1 MKSSFICHDKRSLS
15 YLLSLFIFSL
25 GSFIINPYYAIYVS
39 DNLGYGVAFAG
50 VLVSIKVISQRV
62 FALFGGSMADI
73 FPAVYA
79 ALAGVGVRALSF
91 ALLALNANH
100 EILLVSAV
108 MNGIG
113 GAPVAD
119 SRALG

>member
-1 MKSSFICHDKRSLS
+1 MKSSFIWHDKRSLN

-73 FPAVYA
+73 FPAVYV
-79 ALAGVGVRALSF
+79 ALAGVVGRALSF

>member
-1 MKSSFICHDKRSLS
+1 MKSSFIWHDKRSLN

-50 VLVSIKVISQRV
+50 
-62 FALFGGSMADI
+62 SMADI

-79 ALAGVGVRALSF
+79 ALAGVRALSF

>member
-1 MKSSFICHDKRSLS
+1 MKSSFICHDKRSLN

-91 ALLALNANH
+91 ALLDLNANH

-119 SRALG
+119 SRVLG

>member
-1 MKSSFICHDKRSLS
+1 MKSSFIWHDKRSLNC
-15 YLLSLFIFSL
+15 LLSLFIFSL

-79 ALAGVGVRALSF
+79 ALAGVGGRALSF

>member
-1 MKSSFICHDKRSLS
+1 MKSSFIWHDKRSLN

-108 MNGIG
+108 
-113 GAPVAD
+113 
-119 SRALG
+119 RLC

>member
-1 MKSSFICHDKRSLS
+1 MKSSFIWHDKRSLN

-79 ALAGVGVRALSF
+79 ALAGVRALSF

>member
-1 MKSSFICHDKRSLS
+1 MKSSFIWHDKRSLN
-15 YLLSLFIFSL
+15 YFLSLFIFSL

-73 FPAVYA
+73 FPAVYV
-79 ALAGVGVRALSF
+79 ALAVVGVRALSF

>member
-1 MKSSFICHDKRSLS
+1 MKSSFIWHDKRSLN

-50 VLVSIKVISQRV
+50 VLVSIKAISQRV

-73 FPAVYA
+73 FPAVYV
-79 ALAGVGVRALSF
+79 ALAVVGVRALSF

>member
-1 MKSSFICHDKRSLS
+1 MKSSFIWHDKRSLN

-79 ALAGVGVRALSF
+79 ALAGVGVRTLSF

>member
-1 MKSSFICHDKRSLS
+1 MKSSFIWHDKRSLN

-50 VLVSIKVISQRV
+50 VLVSINVISQRV

-73 FPAVYA
+73 FPAVYV
-79 ALAGVGVRALSF
+79 ALAVVGVRALSF

>member
-1 MKSSFICHDKRSLS
+1 MKSSFIWHDKRSLN

-62 FALFGGSMADI
+62 LLYLAAAWLI
-73 FPAVYA
+73 FFLPFMPP
-79 ALAGVGVRALSF
+79 LPG
-91 ALLALNANH
+91 
-100 EILLVSAV
+100 
-108 MNGIG
+108 
-113 GAPVAD
+113 
-119 SRALG
+119 LGCARCRLRFWL

>member
-1 MKSSFICHDKRSLS
+1 MKSSFIWHDKRSLN

-79 ALAGVGVRALSF
+79 ALPRGQQLHPRR
-91 ALLALNANH
+91 LLRPDKPDARPIENSSDNDL
-100 EILLVSAV
+100 
-108 MNGIG
+108 
-113 GAPVAD
+113 PF
-119 SRALG
+119 

>member
-1 MKSSFICHDKRSLS
+1 M
-15 YLLSLFIFSL
+15 LSLFIFSL

>member
-1 MKSSFICHDKRSLS
+1 MKSSFIWHDKRSLN

-73 FPAVYA
+73 FPAVYV
-79 ALAGVGVRALSF
+79 ALAVVGVRALSF

>member
-1 MKSSFICHDKRSLS
+1 MKSSFIWHDKRSLN

-73 FPAVYA
+73 IPAVYV
-79 ALAGVGVRALSF
+79 ALAVVGVRALSF

>member
-1 MKSSFICHDKRSLS
+1 MKTSFIWHDKRSLN

-73 FPAVYA
+73 FPAVYV
-79 ALAGVGVRALSF
+79 ALAVVGVRALSF

>member
-1 MKSSFICHDKRSLS
+1 MKSSFIWHDKRSLN

>member
-1 MKSSFICHDKRSLS
+1 MKSSFIWHDKRSLN

-50 VLVSIKVISQRV
+50 VLISIKVISQRV

>member
-1 MKSSFICHDKRSLS
+1 MKSSFIWHDKRSLN

-50 VLVSIKVISQRV
+50 VLVSIKVISQHV

-79 ALAGVGVRALSF
+79 ALAGVGGRALSF

>member
-1 MKSSFICHDKRSLS
+1 MKSSFIWHDKRSLN

-39 DNLGYGVAFAG
+39 DNLGYGVAFVG

-79 ALAGVGVRALSF
+79 ALAGVGGRALSF

>member
-1 MKSSFICHDKRSLS
+1 MKSSFIWHDKRSLN

-25 GSFIINPYYAIYVS
+25 GNFIINPYYAIYVS

>member
-1 MKSSFICHDKRSLS
+1 MKSSFIWHDKRSLN

-73 FPAVYA
+73 FPAVYV
-79 ALAGVGVRALSF
+79 ALAGGVGRALSF

>member
-1 MKSSFICHDKRSLS
+1 MKSYFIWHDKRSLN

-73 FPAVYA
+73 FSCRLCCP
-79 ALAGVGVRALSF
+79 LPG
-91 ALLALNANH
+91 
-100 EILLVSAV
+100 
-108 MNGIG
+108 G
-113 GAPVAD
+113 GA
-119 SRALG
+119 RCRLRFWL

>member
-1 MKSSFICHDKRSLS
+1 MKSSFIWHDKRSLN

-79 ALAGVGVRALSF
+79 ALPGVGGRALSF

>member
-1 MKSSFICHDKRSLS
+1 MKSSFIWHDKRSLN

-62 FALFGGSMADI
+62 SLYLAAAWLI
-73 FPAVYA
+73 FFLPFMPP
-79 ALAGVGVRALSF
+79 LPGW
-91 ALLALNANH
+91 
-100 EILLVSAV
+100 
-108 MNGIG
+108 G
-113 GAPVAD
+113 GA
-119 SRALG
+119 RCRLRFWL

>member
-1 MKSSFICHDKRSLS
+1 MKSSFIWHDKRSLN

-79 ALAGVGVRALSF
+79 ALAGVGGRALSF

>member
-1 MKSSFICHDKRSLS
+1 MKSSFIWHDKRSLN

-73 FPAVYA
+73 FPAVYV
-79 ALAGVGVRALSF
+79 ALAVVGGRALSF

>member
-1 MKSSFICHDKRSLS
+1 MKSSFIWHDKRSLN

-91 ALLALNANH
+91 ALLTLNANH

>member
-1 MKSSFICHDKRSLS
+1 MKSSFICHDKRSLN

-39 DNLGYGVAFAG
+39 DNLGCGVAFAG

>member
-1 MKSSFICHDKRSLS
+1 MKSSFIWHDKRSLN

-25 GSFIINPYYAIYVS
+25 GNFIINPYYAIYVS

-79 ALAGVGVRALSF
+79 ALAGVGGRALSF

>member
-1 MKSSFICHDKRSLS
+1 M
-15 YLLSLFIFSL
+15 
-25 GSFIINPYYAIYVS
+25 G
-39 DNLGYGVAFAG
+39 GWGGGVW
-50 VLVSIKVISQRV
+50 
-62 FALFGGSMADI
+62 GGW
-73 FPAVYA
+73 
-79 ALAGVGVRALSF
+79 GGRGGGGGGRALSF

>member
-1 MKSSFICHDKRSLS
+1 MKSSFIWHDKRSLN

-79 ALAGVGVRALSF
+79 ALAGVGGRALSF

-100 EILLVSAV
+100 EIPLVSAV

>member
-1 MKSSFICHDKRSLS
+1 MKSSFIWHDKRSLN

-73 FPAVYA
+73 FLPFMLPLPWWGARAVVCA
-79 ALAGVGVRALSF
+79 SGS
-91 ALLALNANH
+91 
-100 EILLVSAV
+100 ECES
-108 MNGIG
+108 
-113 GAPVAD
+113 
-119 SRALG
+119 

>member
-1 MKSSFICHDKRSLS
+1 
-15 YLLSLFIFSL
+15 
-25 GSFIINPYYAIYVS
+25 SFIINPYYAIYVS

>member
-1 MKSSFICHDKRSLS
+1 MKSSFIWHDKRSLN

-79 ALAGVGVRALSF
+79 ALAGGGRALSF

>member
-1 MKSSFICHDKRSLS
+1 MKSSFIWHDKRSLN

-73 FPAVYA
+73 FPTVYA
-79 ALAGVGVRALSF
+79 ALAGVGGRALSF

>member
-1 MKSSFICHDKRSLS
+1 MKSSFIWHDKRSLN

-73 FPAVYA
+73 FPAVYT
-79 ALAGVGVRALSF
+79 ALAGVGGRALSF

>member
-1 MKSSFICHDKRSLS
+1 MKSSFICHDKRSLN

>member
-1 MKSSFICHDKRSLS
+1 MKSSFIWHDKRSLN

-39 DNLGYGVAFAG
+39 DNLGYSVAFAG
-50 VLVSIKVISQRV
+50 VLVSIKVISQLV

-79 ALAGVGVRALSF
+79 ALAGVGGRALSF